1 MKIELEFKD
10 EQEIDELYHQ
20 IMYRKHN
27 LDFERDEHIKMIKLL
42 TGNESN
48 EDAQWELRRHIRNK
62 EFLDKQI
69 AILDAVLGQLEP
81 YARLRGII

>member
-10 EQEIDELYHQ
+10 EQEIDELYYQ
-20 IMYRKHN
+20 IVYRKEN
-27 LDFERDEHIKMIKLL
+27 LDLERDKHIEMIKLL

-48 EDAQWELRRHIRNK
+48 EYAQLALRRHICNK

-69 AILDAVLGQLEP
+69 TIIQSVLEQLEP
-81 YARLRGII
+81 YATLRYII

>member
-10 EQEIDELYHQ
+10 EQEIDELYYQ
-20 IMYRKHN
+20 IVYRRQN
-27 LDFERDEHIKMIKLL
+27 LDLERDKHIKMIKLL

-48 EDAQWELRRHIRNK
+48 KYAQSELRTHICNK

-69 AILDAVLGQLEP
+69 TIIQSVLEQLEP
-81 YARLRGII
+81 YATLRYII

>member
-10 EQEIDELYHQ
+10 EQEIDELYYQ
-20 IMYRKHN
+20 IVYRKEN
-27 LDFERDEHIKMIKLL
+27 LDLERDKHIEMIKLL

-48 EDAQWELRRHIRNK
+48 EYAQLELRTHICNK

-69 AILDAVLGQLEP
+69 TIIQSVLEQLEP
-81 YARLRGII
+81 YATLRYII

>member
-10 EQEIDELYHQ
+10 EQEIDELYYQ
-20 IMYRKHN
+20 IVYRKEN
-27 LDFERDEHIKMIKLL
+27 LDLERDKHIKMIKLL

-48 EDAQWELRRHIRNK
+48 EYAQLELGTHICNK

-69 AILDAVLGQLEP
+69 TIIQSVLEQLEP
-81 YARLRGII
+81 YATLRYII

>member
-10 EQEIDELYHQ
+10 EQEIDELYYQ
-20 IMYRKHN
+20 IVYRKQN
-27 LDFERDEHIKMIKLL
+27 LNLERDKHIKMIKLL

-48 EDAQWELRRHIRNK
+48 EYAQSELGTHICNK

-69 AILDAVLGQLEP
+69 TIIQSVLEQLEP
-81 YARLRGII
+81 YATLRYIT